1 MKKKKII
8 STILIGLFFL
18 CAFLV
23 CVLKPDDDFSVSERR
38 PLKDFPNITG
48 SQISSGRFMSEF
60 EEYVLDQ
67 FPFRDGF
74 RTIKAWLEKNVLL
87 KKNNNHIY
95 VEDGYAVEMVYP
107 MNQVS
112 IKNASKVFHQ
122 VYDAYLKD
130 SGSKVYFSMIPD
142 KNYYLFEQSGQLSMD
157 YTVFMDSMKENM
169 SDLTYIDIEDTLS
182 IEDYYRT
189 DSHWRQEA
197 IHKTAKR
204 LNEAMGSSITEKYEE
219 IEMERSFQG
228 VYSGQWPLP
237 LKEDKIVCLTNE
249 IIEQYDVYDFEN
261 DRSIPVY
268 NMEKAQGNDM
278 YETYLSGSLSLV
290 TISNPQINTKKEL
303 ILFRDSF
310 GSSIAPLL
318 AEGYSKVTLI
328 DIRYI
333 PWERLSQFVD
343 FENKDV
349 LFLYST
355 ALLNHN
361 EIR

>member
-1 MKKKKII
+1 MNKNNRNTSIM
-8 STILIGLFFL
+8 LGLFFL
-18 CAFLV
+18 CAFLISV
-23 CVLKPDDDFSVSERR
+23 FMPDEEFSVAERR
-38 PLKDFPNITG
+38 PLKEFPKVTA
-48 SQISSGRFMSEF
+48 SQIKSGRFMVEF
-60 EEYVLDQ
+60 EDYLLDQ

-74 RTIKAWLEKNVLL
+74 RMMKAWTEQNILG
-87 KKNNNHIY
+87 KKNNNDIY

-107 MNQVS
+107 MNETSVN
-112 IKNASKVFHQ
+112 NAVKTFQS
-122 VYDAYLKD
+122 VYDTYLKE

-142 KNYYLFEQSGQLSMD
+142 KNYFLARESGQLSMD
-157 YTVFMDSMKENM
+157 YDIFMETLKAELSYMN
-169 SDLTYIDIEDTLS
+169 YIDIMDSLS

-197 IHKTAKR
+197 IVDTAR
-204 LNEAMGSSITEKYEE
+204 ILNEQMGSGITGKYEE
-219 IEMERSFQG
+219 VHIERPFRG
-228 VYSGQWPLP
+228 VYSGRWTLP
-237 LKEDKIVCLTNE
+237 LEEDSIVCLKNE
-249 IIEQYDVYDFEN
+249 IIEQYRVHDYEN
-261 DRSIPVY
+261 DREIPVY
-268 NMEKAQGNDM
+268 NMEKAKGKDM
-278 YETYLSGSLSLV
+278 YETYLSGSLSLI
-290 TISNPQINTKKEL
+290 TISNPEINSRKEL

-333 PWERLSQFVD
+333 PWKRLSGFVD
-343 FENKDV
+343 FKDKDV